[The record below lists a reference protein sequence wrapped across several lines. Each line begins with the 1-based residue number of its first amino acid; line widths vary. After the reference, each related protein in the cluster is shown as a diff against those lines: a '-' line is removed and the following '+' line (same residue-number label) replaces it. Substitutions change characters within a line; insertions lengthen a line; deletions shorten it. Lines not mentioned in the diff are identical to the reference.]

1 MVGDIAVR
9 LVQKVIFA
17 FARDNR
23 NAVVA
28 NHPRDIIGVY
38 TSRVDNIGS
47 FNFTA
52 GGRKHKAVII
62 SLNAFHGAVAQK
74 FHAVG
79 HRNFRCSNG
88 QFIRTDNAGGFRKK
102 RADNLVADVRLHCFY
117 RSLINHGKTRHTV
130 FLPSFIERVD
140 VLHFLLGK
148 GKHQRT
154 VVPVRDSQ
162 VRAKLRHQR
171 RAAHI
176 ELGFQRTVGGV
187 KPAVND
193 CAVCFCG
200 THGNIVALV
209 EHGDADILFG
219 KLQGNQRTDHAGTD
233 DYDIILH
240 KFHPICIFYSSY
252 VISWPAKSSLSC
264 FSTNTT
270 SSLLRVPVKKAES
283 F

>member
-47 FNFTA
+47 FNFAA

-62 SLNAFHGAVAQK
+62 ILNAFHGAVAQK

-102 RADNLVADVRLHCFY
+102 RADDLVADVWFHCFN

-162 VRAKLRHQR
+162 VRAKLRH
-171 RAAHI
+171 
-176 ELGFQRTVGGV
+176 
-187 KPAVND
+187 
-193 CAVCFCG
+193 
-200 THGNIVALV
+200 
-209 EHGDADILFG
+209 
-219 KLQGNQRTDHAGTD
+219 
-233 DYDIILH
+233 
-240 KFHPICIFYSSY
+240 
-252 VISWPAKSSLSC
+252 
-264 FSTNTT
+264 
-270 SSLLRVPVKKAES
+270 
-283 F
+283 